1 MVKNDEELSVA
12 FELGYIPRNPYK
24 NPLCR
29 FDRGKSQERRPLSE
43 DEMIQLR
50 ALDDLPEKEERV
62 RDLFVFCAYHWYAA
76 RT

>member
-12 FELGYIPRNPYK
+12 FELGYIPRNLYK

-43 DEMIQLR
+43 DQLIQLR
-50 ALDDLPEKEERV
+50 ALDDLPEEEERV
-62 RDLFVFCAYHWYAA
+62 RDLFVFCAYH
-76 RT
+76 